1 VRTPAL
7 LLSLVLPF
15 VACKKK
21 EETPQAAVGSGSPG
35 AAERAPE
42 PTTAPAPAPAP
53 APTEATPAEALKS
66 PPPPLD
72 LNTATEKDI
81 EALPE
86 VGPVKAKS
94 IIASRNAR
102 GGRFESIDDLAKI
115 DGIGPKT
122 VDAIR
127 PLVILLPKSGKLD
140 LNKATQKELENL
152 PGIGPVHAKSIIASR
167 NARGGK
173 FKSIDDIEKIDGIGP
188 KTVETIRPY
197 VELK

>member
-7 LLSLVLPF
+7 LVSLILSL
-15 VACKKK
+15 VACKK
-21 EETPQAAVGSGSPG
+21 ESSPQPAVGSN
-35 AAERAPE
+35 AP
-42 PTTAPAPAPAP
+42 PAPAPAP
-53 APTEATPAEALKS
+53 AEAPPPAPAPTPAEALKS

-127 PLVILLPKSGKLD
+127 PLVILLPKAGKLD
-140 LNKATQKELENL
+140 LNHATQKELENL

>member
-21 EETPQAAVGSGSPG
+21 EESPQAAVGSGSSAP
-35 AAERAPE
+35 ANKAPE
-42 PTTAPAPAPAP
+42 PAPAPAPAP

-72 LNTATEKDI
+72 LNTATEKDL

-86 VGPVKAKS
+86 VGQVKAKS

-127 PLVILLPKSGKLD
+127 PLVVLLPKAGKVD

-173 FKSIDDIEKIDGIGP
+173 FKSIDELEKIDGIGP

-197 VELK
+197 LELK